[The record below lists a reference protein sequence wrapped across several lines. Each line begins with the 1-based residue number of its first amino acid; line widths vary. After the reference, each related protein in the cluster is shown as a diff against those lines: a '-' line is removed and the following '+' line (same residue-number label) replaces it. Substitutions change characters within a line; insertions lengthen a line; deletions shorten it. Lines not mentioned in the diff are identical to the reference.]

1 MSRFRL
7 FLFIALAALPAFSC
21 ESEVR
26 EAIVNQEKYIDDYI
40 NSKYADSEVYRDGS
54 VSRIVL
60 SAGAPGAPAI
70 EKGDS
75 VYFYFAGFCF
85 SQGGPSSQFVLD
97 SAMFRVGSGDL
108 IRGLDMGLIGARLGE
123 EALILFTSQYGY
135 GTDAVG
141 LVPENTALLFDVAVA
156 AIKKKQ

>member
-7 FLFIALAALPAFSC
+7 FLSIALAALPALSC

-26 EAIVNQEKYIDDYI
+26 EAIINQEKYIDNYI
-40 NSKYADSEVYRDGS
+40 STQYPDNEIYRDGS

-60 SAGAPGAPAI
+60 SAGAPGAPVI

-75 VYFYFAGFCF
+75 VYFYYAGFLF
-85 SQGGPSSQFVLD
+85 SQNGPYSQFVLD
-97 SAMFRVGSGDL
+97 SAMVRVGSGDL
-108 IRGLDMGLIGARLGE
+108 IRGLDMGLAGARLGE

-156 AIKKKQ
+156 AIKKKP